1 MKLYAFFLVLASA
14 PAILWAQK
22 IETEFDQ
29 AVDFSK
35 YKSYTLRDGQINA
48 KAAALNNELI
58 HKKIENDIRTALN
71 AKGLFEA
78 TTGQGDLN
86 VRFTLGAAPRYEV
99 DVYPVGWYGLGRRRV
114 VTQYTQGTLVID
126 LRDPTQRA
134 LVWRAIASAEKNNPS
149 DVEKKLDD
157 MVRKSFDKYPP
168 KK

>member
-1 MKLYAFFLVLASA
+1 MRLCILLIAIISA
-14 PAILWAQK
+14 PVHLAAQK

-29 AVDFSK
+29 AADFSK
-35 YKSYTLRDGQINA
+35 FKSFTIREGQLNA
-48 KAAALNNELI
+48 KTPALNNELVR
-58 HKKIENDIRTALN
+58 KRIENDLRSALT

-86 VRFTLGAAPRYEV
+86 VRFSLGAARRNEV
-99 DVYPVGWYGLGRRRV
+99 DVYPTGWYGLGRRRV

-126 LRDPTQRA
+126 LRDASKRE
-134 LVWRAIASAEKNNPS
+134 LVWRAIATAEKNNPS

-157 MVRKSFDKYPP
+157 MVRKSIDKYPP

>member
-1 MKLYAFFLVLASA
+1 MKHALLLLLWAPTFLA
-14 PAILWAQK
+14 AQK

-29 AVDFSK
+29 AADFSK
-35 YKSYTLRDGQINA
+35 FKSFTLRDGTINA
-48 KAAALNNELI
+48 KAAALNNELV
-58 HKKIENDIRTALN
+58 HKRIENDIRAALT

-86 VRFTLGAAPRYEV
+86 VRFTLGAARRNEV
-99 DVYPVGWYGLGRRRV
+99 DVYPTGWYGLGRRRV

-126 LRDPTQRA
+126 LRDASKRE
-134 LVWRAIASAEKNNPS
+134 LVWRAIASEEKNNPV
-149 DVEKKLDD
+149 DVERKIED